1 MKPYGSH
8 KRHRMGRPGR
18 RGRTVPIRSRGPMD
32 LAVRRSD
39 RRHERQAARRELVR
53 MLEEIVAAVRYRWIT
68 VLDPRVRA

>member
-32 LAVRRSD
+32 RAVRRAD
-39 RRHERQAARRELVR
+39 RRHERQAAQLELE
-53 MLEEIVAAVRYRWIT
+53 LELDEDAARYRWET
-68 VLDPRVRA
+68 RLDPRIR